1 MNYYETSQPNPQ
13 AWGGINPQAFGQPF
27 SQNLGIPG
35 QAAYGQ
41 PLYGYQPYGQQPF
54 GQPSMGQFWGPQR
67 QLSHHEVNEVVRQL
81 IPLLPQVLG
90 QAQQP
95 LSAIGYGGF
104 GPRMLTQQDVNEVVR
119 QILPAVPQIVALL
132 QQGQQAGF
140 GGFGQSFQQ
149 PYRQQSIGQSPL
161 FHAAFG
167 ATGASGQRQLT
178 PQDITEVARQLAS
191 VIPQVMG
198 NLNLQRT
205 FH

>member
-1 MNYYETSQPNPQ
+1 MNYYETSQQNPQ
-13 AWGGINPQAFGQPF
+13 AWG
-27 SQNLGIPG
+27 GIPG

-54 GQPSMGQFWGPQR
+54 GQPNMGQFWGQQR
-67 QLSHHEVNEVVRQL
+67 QLSHHDVNEVVRQL

-104 GPRMLTQQDVNEVVR
+104 GQRMLTQQDVNEVVR

-132 QQGQQAGF
+132 QGQQAGF
-140 GGFGQSFQQ
+140 GGFGQAFQQ
-149 PYRQQSIGQSPL
+149 PYWQQSIGQAPL
-161 FHAAFG
+161 FQAAFG
-167 ATGASGQRQLT
+167 TAGALGQRQLT
-178 PQDITEVARQLAS
+178 PQDISEVARQLAS

-198 NLNLQRT
+198 TLNLQRS